1 MDKKLVLID
10 GYGFLFR
17 AFFAIKAN
25 MTRSDGTPTNGVY
38 GFTRM
43 LINLLVEV
51 NATHIA
57 VVFDSGKKTFRN
69 DIYDK
74 YKANR
79 PPVPQEL
86 IPQFPLIRD
95 VAKAL
100 NLCVLEKEGFEAD
113 DIIATIALKAVKEGY
128 EVLIVSSDKDLAQVV
143 DENIFIYD
151 AMKQVKVGVEEVKEK
166 WGVENPKQLLDV
178 LSLMGDSADNV
189 PGVPS
194 IGPKTA
200 SELIN
205 QFGSIENLIEN
216 LDKIKQEKRR
226 NAIKDNLDDLL
237 LSKRLITLFT
247 DVSIINSMDELQI
260 KPLNPIKLRDFLND
274 MEFFSIAKQIEKS
287 FHLDELDNEINEET
301 TSNKFEYKKITDI
314 ESLQLILNDLNE
326 NLYIDFITENNADY
340 TDIKAISFIDEKRR
354 FIFYI
359 PLIENNVYDFFIVND
374 DKTLNIEKVLNELKP
389 YLESKVVISYNI
401 KKIIRIAKEY
411 NIDIDKYEDCGVIS
425 YLLDNGKF
433 SQELSF
439 LIKNYLYDN
448 VEIKIKNIE
457 ENNNLI
463 IDYEKGKLL
472 SKITKDIF
480 SFACFKIEMIYFLH
494 NILFDRIQGDNLLEF
509 YNNLEKPLIKVLAD
523 MEFEGIKINIKELAN
538 LSIYFQGEIDRL
550 EKDIYELSGEH
561 FNIASPKQLGEILFE
576 KMQLPYPKSSAKKTG
591 NYSTDIDIL
600 ENLSEKG
607 YEIADKILEWRHF
620 SKLKSTYSD
629 ILPKL
634 IDKNHR
640 LHTTYLNTYVI
651 SGRLSSINPNLQNIP
666 IKTEEGVKIR
676 KAFVAKDGYKFVG
689 GDYSQVELRVL
700 AEFANVK
707 GLIKLFNDGIDI
719 HMETAKQ
726 IFPDQEIT
734 RELRGYAKAINFSII
749 YGTTAFGLSKRLN
762 TTKNSAQK
770 YMDNYFKIYPEVKI
784 YMNKEIEFAKE
795 NGYVE
800 TLFGR
805 KAYIDNDIKGIQ
817 KAYVD
822 RLCINAPIQGT
833 AADIIKKAMIV
844 LYDKLKGYDAKIL
857 LQIHDELIVEVKE
870 EQAEEVAKIMQ
881 NTMEN
886 IVKFKIPLLAECKIG
901 NNWDEIH

>member
-25 MTRSDGTPTNGVY
+25 MARSDGVPTNGVY

-69 DIYDK
+69 EIYNE

-86 IPQFPLIRD
+86 IPQFPLIRE

-113 DIIATIALKAVKEGY
+113 DIIATIALRGEKEGY
-128 EVLIVSSDKDLAQVV
+128 EVLIVSSDKDLAQLVN
-143 DENIFIYD
+143 ENIFIYD
-151 AMKQVKVGVEEVKEK
+151 AMKQVKIGVEEVNEK
-166 WGVENPKQLLDV
+166 WGIDNPKKLLDV

-205 QFGSIENLIEN
+205 QFGSVENLIEN
-216 LDKIKQEKRR
+216 LDEVKQDKRR
-226 NAIKDNLDDLL
+226 NAIKDNLTDLL
-237 LSKRLITLFT
+237 LSKKLITLFT
-247 DVSIINSMDELQI
+247 EVNIIKSMDELQV
-260 KPLNPIKLRDFLND
+260 KALNPIKLRDFLND

-287 FHLDELDNEINEET
+287 FHLNELNNEINDT
-301 TSNKFEYKKITDI
+301 TTNNRFEYKKITDI
-314 ESLQLILNDLNE
+314 DSLKLILKDLGE

-340 TDIKAISFIDEKRR
+340 TDIKAICFIDEKRK

-374 DKTLNIEKVLNELKP
+374 DKTLNIEKVLNELRP
-389 YLESKVVISYNI
+389 YLENKTIISYNV
-401 KKIIRIAKEY
+401 KKIIRISKGY
-411 NIDIDKYEDCGVIS
+411 NINIEKYEDCGVIS

-433 SQELSF
+433 SQELSS
-439 LIKNYLYDN
+439 LIKNYLYNN
-448 VEIKIKNIE
+448 VEFKIKNIE

-480 SFACFKIEMIYFLH
+480 LFSCFKVEMIYYLH
-494 NILFDRIQGDNLLEF
+494 NILFDRIQGDTLLEF
-509 YNNLEKPLIKVLAD
+509 YNRLEKPLIKVLAE
-523 MEFEGIKINIKELAN
+523 MECEGIKINIKELAN
-538 LSIYFQGEIDRL
+538 LSMYFQGEINKL
-550 EKDIYELSGEH
+550 EREIYALSGEH
-561 FNIASPKQLGEILFE
+561 FNIASPKQLGEMLFE
-576 KMQLPYPKSSAKKTG
+576 RMQLPYPKKTTS
-591 NYSTDIDIL
+591 YSTDVDIL

-634 IDKNHR
+634 IDKEHR

-676 KAFVAKDGYKFVG
+676 KAFIAREGYKLVG

-700 AEFANVK
+700 AEFANVD
-707 GLIKLFNDGIDI
+707 GLIELFNNNVDI
-719 HMETAKQ
+719 HTETAKQ
-726 IFPDQEIT
+726 IFPEQEIT

-762 TTKNSAQK
+762 TTKNNAQK
-770 YMDNYFKIYPEVKI
+770 YIDNYFKIYPEVKR
-784 YMNKEIEFAKE
+784 YMNNEIQFAKE
-795 NGYVE
+795 NGYVK

-805 KAYIDNDIKGIQ
+805 KAYIDNNIKGIQ
-817 KAYVD
+817 KTYID

-844 LYDKLKGYDAKIL
+844 LYDKLKNFDAKIL
-857 LQIHDELIVEVKE
+857 LQIHDELILEVKE

-886 IVKFKIPLLAECKIG
+886 IVKFKILLPVECKIG